1 MEKIER
7 ICPNCGTSNSAT
19 RARCSKCGTQLINL
33 PASRANNVPSR
44 IEGAGAAALVL
55 SATAF
60 LARTGWRL
68 LAREVL
74 PRVAKEL
81 TPKPASQQI
90 VEPQTEE
97 QPDYVIRGWRVWS
110 SRHGNDPES
119 GSEHFEW
126 RVNRRDESA
135 RGKTGE

>member
-7 ICPNCGTSNSAT
+7 ICPNCGTSNPT
-19 RARCSKCGTQLINL
+19 THTRCSNCGTQLINL
-33 PASRANNVPSR
+33 PASRANSLPSR
-44 IEGAGAAALVL
+44 VEGAGAAALVL

-60 LARTGWRL
+60 LARTGLRL

-74 PRVAKEL
+74 PRMAKGL

-90 VEPQTEE
+90 VEQPTAE

-110 SRHGNDPES
+110 YRRGDDQAS

-126 RVNRRDESA
+126 QVHRRDA
-135 RGKTGE
+135 GRKGKTGE